1 MLKSADKWMLGYVQ
15 SVLRRPRVAGPKHL
29 IVCVADHYEPFQGEQ
44 DLGFALAQVK
54 RWQDAL
60 PGVSV
65 GAKDS
70 GGYAPR
76 HSFFYP
82 QEEYHPEVLARVAD
96 LCHAGLGETEIHLH
110 HDNDTP
116 EGLRQKLIAFRDVLH
131 RDHGLLGV
139 DAQGDVRYAFIH
151 GNWALCNS
159 RPDGRHCG
167 VDAELSILQETG
179 CHVDMTFPSAPSP
192 TQPRLVNGIYY
203 AQDRTRGPRSADDGV
218 LVRAGQPAAPGLL
231 MLQGPLALNWG
242 WRKFGILPRLENGE
256 LTAINPPTSNRL
268 ALWARQHIH
277 VPGRPEWVFVKLHT
291 HGCDARHIEGLLSTG
306 LPQLHKLLA
315 EHVTEKRGWAF
326 HYASAREMANMV
338 RAAESG
344 AGGDPSNYRDFA
356 VKAPA

>member
-1 MLKSADKWMLGYVQ
+1 MLKSADKWMLGYLQ

-29 IVCVADHYEPFQGEQ
+29 IVCVADHYEPFQGKQ
-44 DLGFALAQVK
+44 DLGFALEQVK

-60 PGVSV
+60 PGVSNGV
-65 GAKDS
+65 KDS
-70 GGYAPR
+70 GGYGPR

-96 LCHAGLGETEIHLH
+96 LCHDGLGETEIHLH

-116 EGLRQKLIAFRDVLH
+116 EAFRQKLIAFRD
-131 RDHGLLGV
+131 
-139 DAQGDVRYAFIH
+139 
-151 GNWALCNS
+151 
-159 RPDGRHCG
+159 
-167 VDAELSILQETG
+167 
-179 CHVDMTFPSAPSP
+179 MTCPSAPSP

-203 AQDRTRGPRSADDGV
+203 AQDRKRGPRSADDGV
-218 LVRAGQPAAPGLL
+218 LVRAGQSAAPGVL

-291 HGCDARHIEGLLSTG
+291 HGCDPRHIEGLLSTG

-344 AGGDPSNYRDFA
+344 AGGDPSNYRDFV
-356 VKAPA
+356 VKAPS